1 MSQVLLM
8 QWRMGHMVP
17 NLQVHLAEEIDR
29 KRAVS
34 ICGFSSLLSLI
45 WWLLILYSSI

>member
-1 MSQVLLM
+1 
-8 QWRMGHMVP
+8 MVP

-29 KRAVS
+29 KQAVS

-45 WWLLILYSSI
+45 WRLLIFYSTFRY